1 MMSILESSY
10 GHVVERLLPCW
21 GDPVAFQVLFDDLM
35 FDARG
40 GRSGWPTDVWG
51 ELQFLERLHKLAY
64 STLDEEKEEPTDDA
78 IKWV

>member
-1 MMSILESSY
+1 
-10 GHVVERLLPCW
+10 
-21 GDPVAFQVLFDDLM
+21 
-35 FDARG
+35 
-40 GRSGWPTDVWG
+40 VWG